1 MNEEMVKEEIKN
13 VVDDT
18 VIEDVMVVEPV
29 DSKNPIIGGVIVGG
43 VIAAAGLGF
52 LLYKK
57 IKNKKN
63 DDGSGKTNRS
73 FHIVEDDYEEDYED
87 ESQIDEDEKE

>member
-13 VVDDT
+13 VVDDM

-63 DDGSGKTNRS
+63 NDGSGKTNRR
-73 FHIVEDDYEEDYED
+73 FNIVEDDYEEDYED

>member
-13 VVDDT
+13 VVDDMI
-18 VIEDVMVVEPV
+18 IEDVMVVEPV
-29 DSKNPIIGGVIVGG
+29 DSKNPIVGFGIVGG

-57 IKNKKN
+57 IKNKKTK
-63 DDGSGKTNRS
+63 DGSEKTKRR
-73 FHIVEDDYEEDYED
+73 FLIVDDEEDYED
-87 ESQIDEDEKE
+87 ESQFEDGTEE

>member
-13 VVDDT
+13 VVDDM
-18 VIEDVMVVEPV
+18 VIEDAMVMEPV

-57 IKNKKN
+57 LKSKKN
-63 DDGSGKTNRS
+63 NDGSGKTKRR
-73 FHIVEDDYEEDYED
+73 FRIVEDDYEDDYED
-87 ESQIDEDEKE
+87 ESQIDKDEKE